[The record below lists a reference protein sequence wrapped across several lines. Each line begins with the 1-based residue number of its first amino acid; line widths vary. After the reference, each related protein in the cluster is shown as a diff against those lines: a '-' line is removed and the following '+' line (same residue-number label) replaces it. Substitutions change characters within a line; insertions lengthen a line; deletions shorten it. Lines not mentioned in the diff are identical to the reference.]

1 VSCADGAPATRPARR
16 RSNMD
21 EPREN
26 SAEEI
31 KRLQRCINDLV
42 SVLALPAMWTG
53 AEPTQI
59 AGTLL
64 DTLLAMLRLDLVYV
78 RLKDPVGE
86 TQSEMVRVAQSQKLT
101 ARPQEIGEAINHSLG
116 DDPQGWP
123 ARARDV
129 MGGTELSIVPWPLG
143 LQGEIGVIVACS
155 ERADFPRETEK
166 LLLSV
171 AANQASLALTEA
183 RLLSEHK
190 RISSELER
198 RVAQRT
204 AELAAANQELQ
215 LRVSMLQQIPV
226 AAWSV
231 EPDGSPDIVNHGW
244 LEYTGQTLDYVRS
257 APEAWMATL
266 HPEDRER
273 ASQIYWGGIRSGQGF
288 TMEARFRRAQD
299 GTYRWHLNR
308 AVALRDAAGKITRFV
323 GTSTDIEE
331 QKQSQENYRRAEEKT
346 RSIIDTAL
354 DAVVAIDA
362 SGAITT
368 WNKQAETVFGWSR
381 EEAMGQRLSNLI
393 IPERQRMAHERGLA
407 HFLATGAGPILRRR
421 IELTA
426 VRRNGV
432 EFPVDLEVMPMR
444 VGEDW
449 IFSAFLRD
457 ITERKE
463 AEEALRASQRSLTS
477 IINTIPTLAWST
489 FPDGY
494 CDFTNQSWRE
504 FTGLSAEQGR
514 GWGWGASI
522 HPEDLSGLME
532 YWRSCLASGTP
543 VDTEARMR
551 RFDGEYRWFLFR
563 ANPWHDE
570 FGNIVKWYG
579 TNTDIDDRKRAERE
593 LQRKEAFLAE
603 AQRLSLTG
611 SFTWRVDTEEI
622 SFSEQLYRIFE
633 FEQNSPVTIAQIGS
647 LVHPD
652 DIPVLTEKVI
662 LARSG
667 VNDHNYEIRLQ
678 MPDGRMKYLR
688 TDAYGSQD
696 RDGRLEYLGV
706 IQDVTERRLSE
717 EALARL
723 QSELAHMTR
732 VMTMGQLTASIAHE
746 VNQPLSGIITNASTC
761 LRMLAADPPNVIGAL
776 ETTRRTIRDGNRAS
790 EVITR
795 LRALYSKKEGSPE
808 SMDLNEAT
816 EEVIIL
822 SLSEL
827 QKNRIVLRPE
837 LTEQLPPVTG
847 DRVQLQQV
855 IMNLLRNASDAMSA
869 VNDRPRELTIRT
881 EREEGDRVRLTVQ
894 DAGVG
899 FDPQAMER
907 LFEAFYTTKNDG
919 MGMGLSVSRSIIES
933 HQGRLWAALNDGPG
947 AAFSFSIPCAS
958 KGATDARSLGA
969 H

>member
-1 VSCADGAPATRPARR
+1 MEA
-16 RSNMD
+16 
-21 EPREN
+21 PREN
-26 SAEEI
+26 STEEI
-31 KRLQRCINDLV
+31 QRLQRCISDLV

-53 AEPTQI
+53 AEPTEI
-59 AGTLL
+59 VSTLL
-64 DTLLAMLRLDLVYV
+64 DTLLGMLRLDLVYV
-78 RLKDPVGE
+78 RLKDPIVE
-86 TQSEMVRVAQSQKLT
+86 VPIERVRVAESRRLP
-101 ARPQEIGEAINHSLG
+101 ARPQEIGEAIDNWLG
-116 DDPQGWP
+116 VDPQRWP

-129 MGGTELSIVPWPLG
+129 IGGTELSIAVWRLG
-143 LQGEIGVIVACS
+143 LQDEIGVIAAGS
-155 ERADFPRETEK
+155 ERADFPRQTEG

-171 AANQASLALTEA
+171 AANQTSIALKEA
-183 RLLSEHK
+183 RLLSEQK
-190 RISSELER
+190 RIASELDQ

-204 AELAAANQELQ
+204 AELAAANDELQ

-231 EPDGSPDIVNHGW
+231 EPDGTPDIVNDRW

-257 APEAWMATL
+257 TPEAWMSTL

-273 ASQIYWGGIRSGQGF
+273 AATVYWDAIRSGQGF
-288 TMEARFRRAQD
+288 TMEARFLRAQD

-323 GTSTDIEE
+323 GTSTDIED
-331 QKQSQENYRRAEEKT
+331 QKQ
-346 RSIIDTAL
+346 
-354 DAVVAIDA
+354 
-362 SGAITT
+362 
-368 WNKQAETVFGWSR
+368 
-381 EEAMGQRLSNLI
+381 
-393 IPERQRMAHERGLA
+393 
-407 HFLATGAGPILRRR
+407 
-421 IELTA
+421 
-426 VRRNGV
+426 
-432 EFPVDLEVMPMR
+432 
-444 VGEDW
+444 
-449 IFSAFLRD
+449 
-457 ITERKE
+457 
-463 AEEALRASQRSLTS
+463 SQRSLTS
-477 IINTIPTLAWST
+477 IIDTVPTLAWST

-494 CDFTNQSWRE
+494 CDFTNQSWRD

-514 GWGWGASI
+514 GWGWGAAV
-522 HPEDLSGLME
+522 HPDDLSGLVE
-532 YWRSCLASGTP
+532 YWRACLASGSA

-563 ANPWHDE
+563 ANPLRDE
-570 FGNIVKWYG
+570 SGNIVKWYG
-579 TNTDIDDRKRAERE
+579 TNTDINDRKCAERE

-611 SFTWRVDTEEI
+611 SFTWRLDTDEI

-633 FEQNSPVTIAQIGS
+633 FEQNSPVTLAQVGTR
-647 LVHPD
+647 VHPD
-652 DIPVLTEKVI
+652 DIPLLSERLE
-662 LARSG
+662 LARNG
-667 VNDHNYEIRLQ
+667 INELNYEIRLR
-678 MPDGRMKYLR
+678 MPDGRIKYVR
-688 TDAYGSQD
+688 TDAYGSRD
-696 RDGRLEYLGV
+696 RDGRLEYLGAV
-706 IQDVTERRLSE
+706 QDVTERRLSE
-717 EALARL
+717 ESLGKL

-732 VMTMGQLTASIAHE
+732 VTTMGQLTASIAHE

-761 LRMLAADPPNVIGAL
+761 LRMLAADPPNVNGAL

-795 LRALYSKKEGSPE
+795 LRALYSKKAGSPE

-837 LTEQLPPVTG
+837 LTEQLPPVMA

-855 IMNLLRNASDAMSA
+855 IMNLLRNASDAMIA

-899 FDPQAMER
+899 FDPHAMER

-958 KGATDARSLGA
+958 SDATQERSLGA